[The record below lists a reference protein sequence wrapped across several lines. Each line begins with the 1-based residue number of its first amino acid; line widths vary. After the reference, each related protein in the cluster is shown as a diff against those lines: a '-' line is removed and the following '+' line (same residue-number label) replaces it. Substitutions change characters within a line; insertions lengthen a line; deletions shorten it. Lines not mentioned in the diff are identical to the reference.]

1 MFLVKRDN
9 SNKNFI
15 IKGLI
20 TAILLSAFIY
30 LSYFNIEYRLIDTI
44 FGLLGIY
51 FLLTIPR
58 KAMFIAGFLSGVLWF
73 YWMIISL
80 KYYDLIY
87 LAPVLLLAIGVLYGF
102 IFLLF
107 TLYDK
112 IYFRLIAIFA
122 FTFLGPFGFDWMK
135 FELLFIDSYLGT
147 SKEDFLLILVSL
159 LMIAKLKKTK
169 LLSIIPLFL
178 AFSFENKTYIENP
191 DIKIS
196 MPQLNLSQNLKWE
209 KTYKEMILKNNFEYI
224 DNAIHNKKDLIVLPE
239 TVFPLVLNKN
249 EKVLT
254 SLKNKS
260 FEIDIIAGSL
270 YLEKNQFYNVSYFIS
285 KGNVQIAKKVVL
297 VPFGEEI
304 PLPKFFVDL
313 INDVFYEGAED
324 YSKAKVPTDFII
336 NNQKFR
342 SAICYEATNEKIYQ
356 NLNGVKYMIAIS
368 NNAWF
373 TPSIQATL
381 QKLLLRYYSKKYNI
395 TIFHSVNGSPNF
407 IFKP

>member
-196 MPQLNLSQNLKWE
+196 MPQVNLSQNLKWE

-239 TVFPLVLNKN
+239 TVFPLVLNKD

-260 FEIDIIAGSL
+260 YEIDIIAGSL

-285 KGNVQIAKKVVL
+285 KGNVQIAKKLVL

>member
-58 KAMFIAGFLSGVLWF
+58 KAMFITGFLSGVLWF

-169 LLSIIPLFL
+169 LLSIIPLLL

-196 MPQLNLSQNLKWE
+196 MPQVNLSQNLKWE

-239 TVFPLVLNKN
+239 TVFPLVLNKD

-260 FEIDIIAGSL
+260 YEIDIIAGSL

-324 YSKAKVPTDFII
+324 YSKAKVATDFII
-336 NNQKFR
+336 KNQKFR

-373 TPSIQATL
+373 TPSTQPTL

>member
-87 LAPVLLLAIGVLYGF
+87 LAPVLLLAIGILYGF

-196 MPQLNLSQNLKWE
+196 MPQVNLSQNLKWE

-313 INDVFYEGAED
+313 INDVFYKGAED